1 MTTRGKKDV
10 ASEPGAMPDLLVFP
24 FARARAQALRP
35 ANGDEP
41 TGAEAVGKKK
51 GRSAPRLCWRLTYL
65 ATYHREAR

>member
-10 ASEPGAMPDLLVFP
+10 ASEPGVMPDLLVFP
-24 FARARAQALRP
+24 FARARAQALRL

-51 GRSAPRLCWRLTYL
+51 GRSAPGLCWRLTYL